1 MLAALSEATPKTTT
15 NPKQKEE
22 SLMST
27 FASDPSENVE
37 MPEMPLSYLPV
48 TDESNPLEPPVT
60 HDQPPVPQLPHDQL
74 PVPQLPHIIT
84 SRPKE
89 YGIGKPTPFEGDRTK
104 VETFLQECLV
114 YLTINKRIY
123 DTDESKI
130 GFMLSLLTD
139 KEARDWKVLYV
150 RKMIDETGELRFPAI
165 NQFIIE
171 LQEAFKMEDL
181 TGTAMNKL
189 TLLKQGKKTA
199 EELVTEFRLLAGQAQ
214 LDTTTHSDNIHM
226 IRLFRAALNPQLANK
241 ILFGDPVP
249 GTIEG
254 WLARAIHLDSNY
266 RMAMAIAGKTAYRG
280 NDRNQNRNWF
290 KTNEM
295 KDPNAMDVD
304 AMMTDEKRAS
314 LMRQGLCFKC
324 EERGHLARDCKK
336 KKNSTPPQRKN
347 VKDIHAL
354 LAALTEEEK
363 DELVTL
369 QKKDF

>member
-1 MLAALSEATPKTTT
+1 
-15 NPKQKEE
+15 
-22 SLMST
+22 MSAPFST
-27 FASDPSENVE
+27 
-37 MPEMPLSYLPV
+37 PEMTSSFLPPTDEMNPHESPANHPPLTQPPLSFPSRQ
-48 TDESNPLEPPVT
+48 DPLNIP
-60 HDQPPVPQLPHDQL
+60 
-74 PVPQLPHIIT
+74 T
-84 SRPKE
+84 SHPKE
-89 YGIGKPTPFEGDRTK
+89 YGIGKPTPFEGDRSK

-114 YLTINKRIY
+114 YLTINRRVY

-139 KEARDWKVLYV
+139 KEARDWKALYV
-150 RKMIDETGELRFPAI
+150 RKMINSTTGELTFPTTNRFIAD
-165 NQFIIE
+165 
-171 LQEAFKMEDL
+171 LQEAFKIEDL

-214 LDTTTHSDNIHM
+214 LDTTTHSDNLHM

-266 RMAMAIAGKTAYRG
+266 RMAMAIAGKTPNRG

-290 KTNEM
+290 KGNEA

-304 AMMTDEKRAS
+304 AMMTDEKRAN
-314 LMRQGLCFKC
+314 MMKRGLCFKC
-324 EERGHLARDCKK
+324 EEPGHLARDCKK
-336 KKNSTPPQRKN
+336 KKTPQKKPIRE
-347 VKDIHAL
+347 IHAL
-354 LAALTEEEK
+354 LKVLTKEEK
-363 DELVTL
+363 DELVKL
-369 QKKDF
+369 QVDDVPQDF